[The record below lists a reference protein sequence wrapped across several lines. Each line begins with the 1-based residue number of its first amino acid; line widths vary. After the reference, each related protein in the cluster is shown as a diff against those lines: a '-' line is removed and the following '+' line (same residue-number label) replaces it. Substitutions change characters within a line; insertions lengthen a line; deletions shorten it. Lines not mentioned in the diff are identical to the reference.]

1 VTDNVVH
8 DPRSNDLF
16 MPHAALNGTTLHY
29 ERAGSGTPALVFVHG
44 FGCAHEDWRHQV
56 GAFAGQHGV
65 VACDL
70 RGHGASPGDP
80 GGCNIETYGADVVAL
95 LAALDLTE
103 VVLVGH
109 SMGCRVVLQAYAE
122 APERIVGLAVIDGS
136 SAGAGGERAVEA
148 ARARVAA
155 GYSAFARSL
164 FTQMFFT
171 PGPEADRLI
180 KRGLALPEP
189 IGATL
194 WLSMVGWD
202 ARRMT
207 GALES
212 VRVPLLVIQSTAM
225 SPERGRV
232 PLAAGGTSPWLEL
245 VRRHAPGSEIEIVP
259 GVGHFAMLEAPDRM
273 NAALAAFIERLA
285 GSR

>member
-1 VTDNVVH
+1 MLVRDA
-8 DPRSNDLF
+8 RSNHPL
-16 MPHAALNGTTLHY
+16 MPHAALNGTALHY
-29 ERAGSGTPALVFVHG
+29 RRAGSGAPALVFVHG
-44 FGCAHEDWRHQV
+44 FACAHEDWRHQV
-56 GAFAGQHGV
+56 GAFADRHDV

-80 GGCNIETYGADVVAL
+80 GSCNVETYGADVAAL
-95 LAALDLTE
+95 LAALDLTK

-109 SMGCRVVLQAYAE
+109 SMGCRVVLQAYGE
-122 APERIVGLAVIDGS
+122 APERVVGLALIDGS
-136 SAGAGGERAVEA
+136 SVGAGGERAVEA
-148 ARARVAA
+148 ARATLAA
-155 GYSAFARSL
+155 GYSGFVRPL

-171 PGPEADRLI
+171 PGPEADRI
-180 KRGLALPEP
+180 IERALALPEA
-189 IGATL
+189 IGAAL
-194 WLSMVGWD
+194 WLSMIGWD

-232 PLAAGGTSPWLEL
+232 PLAAGGSSPWLEL
-245 VRRHAPGSEIEIVP
+245 VRRHAPRSEIEIVP
-259 GVGHFAMLEAPDRM
+259 GVGHFAMLEAPDRV
-273 NAALAAFIERLA
+273 NAALAAFIERLP

>member
-1 VTDNVVH
+1 
-8 DPRSNDLF
+8 

-29 ERAGSGTPALVFVHG
+29 ERAGSGMPTLVFVHG
-44 FGCAHEDWRHQV
+44 FACAHEDWRHQV
-56 GAFAGQHGV
+56 GVFAGRRGV

-80 GGCNIETYGADVVAL
+80 GACNIETYGADVVAL
-95 LAALDLTE
+95 LAALDLTG

-109 SMGCRVVLQAYAE
+109 SMGCRVVLQAYAA
-122 APERIVGLAVIDGS
+122 APERVVGLVLIDGS
-136 SAGAGGERAVEA
+136 SVGAGGERAVEA
-148 ARARVAA
+148 ARATLAA
-155 GYSAFARSL
+155 GYRGFVRPL
-164 FTQMFFT
+164 FTQMFFAA
-171 PGPEADRLI
+171 GSEADRLI
-180 KRGLALPEP
+180 ERALALPEA
-189 IGATL
+189 IGGAL
-194 WLSMVGWD
+194 WVSMVGWD

-259 GVGHFAMLEAPDRM
+259 GVGHFAMVEAPQRV
-273 NAALAAFIERLA
+273 NAALAAFLERLPGA
-285 GSR
+285 R

>member
-1 VTDNVVH
+1 MPQLVV
-8 DPRSNDLF
+8 NG
-16 MPHAALNGTTLHY
+16 AALNY
-29 ERAGSGTPALVFVHG
+29 QRAGSGAPALVFVHG
-44 FGCAHEDWRHQV
+44 FACAHEDWRHQV
-56 GAFAGQHGV
+56 GAFAGRHGV

-70 RGHGASPGDP
+70 RGHGASAGDP
-80 GGCNIETYGADVVAL
+80 RSCNIGAFGADVAAL
-95 LAALDLTE
+95 LAALDLTA

-122 APERIVGLAVIDGS
+122 ASERVVGLALIDGS
-136 SAGAGGERAVEA
+136 SVGAAGERAVEA
-148 ARARVAA
+148 ARATLAA
-155 GYSAFARSL
+155 DYRAFARSL

-171 PGPEADRLI
+171 PSPEADRMI
-180 KRGLALPEP
+180 ERALALPEA
-189 IGATL
+189 IGAAL

-207 GALES
+207 AALES

-232 PLAAGGTSPWLEL
+232 PLAPGGTSSWLEL

-259 GVGHFAMLEAPDRM
+259 GVGHFAMLEAPDGV
-273 NAALAAFIERLA
+273 NAALAAFIERLPA
-285 GSR
+285 R

>member
-1 VTDNVVH
+1 
-8 DPRSNDLF
+8 
-16 MPHAALNGTTLHY
+16 MPQLVLNGTALNY
-29 ERAGSGTPALVFVHG
+29 QRAGSGMPALVFVHG
-44 FGCAHEDWRHQV
+44 FACAHADWRHQV
-56 GAFAGQHGV
+56 GAFAGRHGV

-80 GGCNIETYGADVVAL
+80 GSCNIETYGADVATLV
-95 LAALDLTE
+95 AALDLTG

-122 APERIVGLAVIDGS
+122 APERIVGLALIDGS
-136 SAGAGGERAVEA
+136 SVGAGGERAVEA
-148 ARARVAA
+148 ARATVAA
-155 GYSAFARSL
+155 GYSAFVRSL

-180 KRGLALPEP
+180 ERGLALHEP
-189 IGATL
+189 IGAAL
-194 WLSMVGWD
+194 WPSMVGWD

-259 GVGHFAMLEAPDRM
+259 GVGHFAMLEAPQRV
-273 NAALAAFIERLA
+273 NAALAAFLERLPGA
-285 GSR
+285 R